1 MGRPWFSFE
10 LRFLTY
16 ASSIVFSL
24 FQLASTDLEPGALVA
39 LFRGSHLSVLY
50 KSADPER
57 PGLYTLVTDQI
68 FAQEPSVVSMSSSSS
83 LCLTKP
89 TQGVGAPRGR

>member
-1 MGRPWFSFE
+1 MSPGFCLF
-10 LRFLTY
+10 
-16 ASSIVFSL
+16 IVRHSSL
-24 FQLASTDLEPGALVA
+24 FHLASIGLDPGTLVA

-68 FAQEPSVVSMSSSSS
+68 FAQEPSVVSP
-83 LCLTKP
+83 LNAFHLLIFRTI
-89 TQGVGAPRGR
+89 